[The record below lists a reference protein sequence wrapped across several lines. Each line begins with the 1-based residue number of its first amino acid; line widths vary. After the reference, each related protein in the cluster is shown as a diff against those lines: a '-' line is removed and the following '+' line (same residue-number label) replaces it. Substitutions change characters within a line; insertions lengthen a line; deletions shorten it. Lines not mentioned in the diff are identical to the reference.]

1 MIIICQK
8 EGLLCNRLFHFS
20 HLISFAME
28 NNETIWYP
36 FINEF
41 NIFFKNLNR
50 DELKKNNIIIS
61 SNLFFQIALK
71 FISSVLRK
79 IPNCKYI
86 YSAEADKEFDLSVLK
101 KRKKRLIFLSGW
113 LLRDPKSF
121 NKNRNTIKHILQFNE
136 DVINEADLKLVLPRQ
151 NNAILIGL
159 HIRRGDYIN
168 FLNGKFFFELKDY
181 KILINNLF
189 GIFSKTSKKIS
200 FVICTNDID
209 VYSSNFF
216 IDNNIYHNRG
226 SQIVDLCT
234 LSKCDYIIGPPSTYS
249 AWASFYG
256 NVPLVHFQN
265 INQEIKISDFK
276 VVAI

>member
-8 EGLLCNRLFHFS
+8 EGLMCNRLFHFS

-36 FINEF
+36 FIGEF
-41 NIFFKNLNR
+41 SIFFKNLNSV
-50 DELKKNNIIIS
+50 ELKKRNIIIF
-61 SNLFFQIALK
+61 SNPFIQIVLK
-71 FISSVLRK
+71 VISSVLRK

-86 YSAEADKEFDLSVLK
+86 YTAQADKEFDLSVLLI
-101 KRKKRLIFLSGW
+101 RKKRLIFLSGW
-113 LLRDPKSF
+113 LLRDSKSF
-121 NKNRNTIKHILQFNE
+121 NKNRNVIKHILQFNE
-136 DVINEADLKLVLPRQ
+136 NVINESDLKLVLPRQ

-168 FLNGKFFFELKDY
+168 FLNGKFFFEIKDY
-181 KILINNLF
+181 KILIDKLF
-189 GIFSKTSKKIS
+189 GIFSKSFRKIS
-200 FVICTNDID
+200 FIICTNDND
-209 VYSSNFF
+209 VCSSNLFN
-216 IDNNIYHNRG
+216 DNNIFHNRG

-256 NVPLVHFQN
+256 NVPLVHFESIDQV
-265 INQEIKISDFK
+265 INLSDFK
-276 VVAI
+276 VVTI